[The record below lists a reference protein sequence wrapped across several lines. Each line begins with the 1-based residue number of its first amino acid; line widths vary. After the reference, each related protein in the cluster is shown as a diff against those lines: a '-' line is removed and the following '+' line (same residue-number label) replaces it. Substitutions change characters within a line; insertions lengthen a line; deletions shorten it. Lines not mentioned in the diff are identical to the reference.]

1 MIDRCQLTYR
11 IQALVNPE
19 LIYAV
24 LEPPG
29 VKVSRCGYVDIVLKV
44 VAIVFP
50 RRARLLFRWLV
61 VPVASSHKIEWNA

>member
-1 MIDRCQLTYR
+1 MCQLTYG

-19 LIYAV
+19 LIEAV

-29 VKVSRCGYVDIVLKV
+29 VKVSRCGYVDIVLEV

-50 RRARLLFRWLV
+50 RRARFLFGGLV
-61 VPVASSHKIEWNA
+61 VPVASSHKIERNA